1 MQFARDVFDFIDRL
15 DRLTT
20 IGAVMDATDRMLG
33 CYGLEHFSFSGMPDN
48 GDSLPGVVI
57 AHRIPDELFKVYVK
71 RRYADIDPCMR
82 HLKRTTEPFNW
93 LDVPYNCE
101 REPKAA
107 ELRAL
112 VTDFG
117 LSQALFVPIPSPA
130 GTIGNVWMA
139 GPKPELTART
149 KPALHLIALYA
160 FNRMHRIV
168 GSPPYH
174 GPRLTPR
181 EREVLSWTACGK
193 SAWEIGEILG
203 IAKRTVDE
211 HAQSAF
217 HKLGAANRTQAVAI
231 AVRERLINV

>member
-1 MQFARDVFDFIDRL
+1 
-15 DRLTT
+15 
-20 IGAVMDATDRMLG
+20 
-33 CYGLEHFSFSGMPDN
+33 MP
-48 GDSLPGVVI
+48 GIVL
-57 AHRIPDELFKVYVK
+57 AHRIPAELFKVYVT

-93 LDVPYNCE
+93 LDIPHK
-101 REPKAA
+101 EPRAA
-107 ELRAL
+107 ELMGV

-117 LSQALFVPIPSPA
+117 LSQAIFVPIPSPA
-130 GTIGNVWMA
+130 GTFGNVWMA
-139 GPKPELTART
+139 GPKPDLTART

-160 FNRMHRIV
+160 FDRIHRIV
-168 GSPPYH
+168 GL
-174 GPRLTPR
+174 PRSRRPQLTPR

-203 IAKRTVDE
+203 IAKRTVDD

-231 AVRERLINV
+231 AVRERLINI